1 METLLSGRAL
11 RDGGFVSLLAL
22 TVASVASATLVVFLW
37 SHAAA
42 WLRAWR
48 MLYKLPGPPILI
60 PMAYAV
66 GAQISLGNLSKCMDY
81 NAACVQFLN
90 GFVYSLASTN
100 KPLGKAYVG
109 LWPFV
114 LLYTAEGAEA
124 LLKSTTVL
132 NKALLYK
139 LLNSW
144 LGTGLLTSP
153 RSKWRGRRKLLTPAF
168 HFKLLDEFLPVMT
181 EHADAFVRRL
191 NGLGD
196 RGPMNVVPLMSGCT
210 LDIICET
217 AMGTSVDAQGDEGSP
232 YFSALKVVSGAFI
245 TRVLTPWNWV
255 DAIYFASKHGRD
267 VKKNTDYLHRFT
279 QRIIRTRKE
288 NYVETPE
295 IMDVTSE
302 KTARG
307 AKRLAFLDLLL
318 SCHMRDQQFTEEG
331 IREEVDTFMFE
342 GHDTTSVGL
351 SFTLYLLG
359 LYKEAQEK
367 VHQELDAIF
376 GEDRTRPATEE
387 DLKQMKYLEC
397 VIKESHRLYPPVPI
411 VARRTDEDMEIAGYQ
426 IPPGTTLALFMYTLH
441 RDERWFPEPEE
452 FRPERFFPE
461 NSVGRPAYAYVPFSA
476 GPRNCIGQ
484 RFAMMEEKVVISTIL
499 RHFRLH
505 SPDERDTILI
515 TWELVLKPLNALNVH
530 FLPKKK
536 L

>member
-1 METLLSGRAL
+1 MG
-11 RDGGFVSLLAL
+11 L
-22 TVASVASATLVVFLW
+22 TS
-37 SHAAA
+37 
-42 WLRAWR
+42 WR
-48 MLYKLPGPPILI
+48 
-60 PMAYAV
+60 
-66 GAQISLGNLSKCMDY
+66 GACT
-81 NAACVQFLN
+81 ACVQFLM
-90 GFVYSLASTN
+90 GFVHSLANTN
-100 KPLGKAYVG
+100 KPLAKAY
-109 LWPFV
+109 
-114 LLYTAEGAEA
+114 A

-181 EHADAFVRRL
+181 EHADTFVRRL

-196 RGPMNVVPLMSGCT
+196 RGPVNVVPLMSGCT

-217 AMGTSVDAQGDEGSP
+217 AMGTSVHAQGDEGSP
-232 YFSALKVVSGAFI
+232 YLSALKVSK
-245 TRVLTPWNWV
+245 RKPKLDWV
-255 DAIYFASKHGRD
+255 GRRIIED
-267 VKKNTDYLHRFT
+267 EKVTESHVAVQLLFLFNRRICSFLESTK
-279 QRIIRTRKE
+279 RIIRTRKE

-295 IMDVTSE
+295 NIDATSE
-302 KTARG
+302 KTASG
-307 AKRLAFLDLLL
+307 TKRLAFLDLLL
-318 SCHMRDQQFTEEG
+318 SCHMRDQSFTEEG

-359 LYKEAQEK
+359 LYKEVQEK

-397 VIKESHRLYPPVPI
+397 VIKPVSRHSRCQNSGQLVLTTI
-411 VARRTDEDMEIAGYQ
+411 VSAGYR
-426 IPPGTTLALFMYTLH
+426 IPPGTTVALFIYSLH

-515 TWELVLKPLNALNVH
+515 TWELVLRPLDALNVH